1 MQPFDIALYTVV
13 GVAAVALVWLVAN
26 SQRKTSGTADFLAT
40 WLATAL
46 LVFLIGGGLMMFG
59 VVVVYFTL
67 GQQAAQIGLVV
78 LAVLLVIEPFAVA
91 GLLYR
96 RRRTPAH

>member
-1 MQPFDIALYTVV
+1 MRPFDIALYIVI
-13 GVAAVALVWLVAN
+13 GVAVVALVWLAAN
-26 SQRKTSGTADFLAT
+26 SQRKTSSTADFLAT

-46 LVFLIGGGLMMFG
+46 LIFLVGGGLMMFG
-59 VVVVYFTL
+59 VVVVYFLL

-78 LAVLLVIEPFAVA
+78 LAIVLVIEPFAVA

-96 RRRTPAH
+96 RRRALAH

>member
-13 GVAAVALVWLVAN
+13 GVAVVALVWLVAN

-59 VVVVYFTL
+59 VVVVYFVLGTL
-67 GQQAAQIGLVV
+67 AAQIGLVV
-78 LAVLLVIEPFAVA
+78 LAIVLLIEPFTVA
-91 GLLYR
+91 ALLYR

>member
-13 GVAAVALVWLVAN
+13 GIAAVSLVWLVAN

-46 LVFLIGGGLMMFG
+46 LIFLIGGGLMMFG
-59 VVVVYFTL
+59 VVVVYFMF
-67 GQQAAQIGLVV
+67 GQQAAQVGLVV
-78 LAVLLVIEPFAVA
+78 LAIVLVIEPFAVA

>member
-1 MQPFDIALYTVV
+1 MRPFDIALDVV
-13 GVAAVALVWLVAN
+13 IGIAVVALVWLAAN

-46 LVFLIGGGLMMFG
+46 LIFLIGGGLMMFG
-59 VVVVYFTL
+59 VVVLYFLL

-78 LAVLLVIEPFAVA
+78 LAIVLVAEPFAVA